1 MKLQGLPVAGEF
13 KAVYVSGKEVFLGSR
28 LRRTRKLFALDC
40 VFTRLTGAG
49 RFTIRIHAENPV
61 IQELH
66 LKNVYR
72 FEEVGQVGFK
82 VIPDVVTDLD
92 TGTVYRLSKG

>member
-1 MKLQGLPVAGEF
+1 VKHQGLPVAGEF
-13 KAVYVSGKEVFLGSR
+13 KAVYVSSRKVFVGSR

-40 VFTRLTGAG
+40 VFTRLTGSG

-61 IQELH
+61 IKALH

-72 FEEVGQVGFK
+72 FEEVDQVGFK
-82 VIPDVVTDLD
+82 VIRDVVTDLD
-92 TGTVYRLSKG
+92 MGTVYKLSKG